1 MSAAAESAA
10 AESTATESAAL
21 STTVLSATESVAAAS
36 EVLLPQ
42 EAKEIAAKA
51 TNMKTNFFIVCEI
64 NFLVKQS
71 IVFLKRC
78 KGTDFRIPS
87 KLLRAFFGKK
97 YFFFNKQITYLFA
110 LPSEG
115 NKLSACF
122 APHLLFV
129 SPFFLLLFS
138 LFRESKGGVRGA
150 RQ

>member
-10 AESTATESAAL
+10 AESTAAESAAL
-21 STTVLSATESVAAAS
+21 STTALSATESVAAAS

-129 SPFFLLLFS
+129 SPFFCCFVFS
-138 LFRESKGGVRGA
+138 LSGVKGVVKSP